1 MVRYCLQYNRT
12 RLIILFV
19 FLKMLSGNIIK
30 RKSKLGRN
38 LIIFISVAVV
48 VTVVAVFSINF
59 FRSSIEGHVSNKK
72 VVKAWTSYDYPLV
85 YNLTAR
91 LLDSNPFNSFA
102 LVYHGF
108 SSFYMA
114 LSQLDTLSAQNYL
127 DDSINSLRIAL
138 YNSRAKQKAQIE
150 YILGKAY
157 FYKNTITSYYY
168 SDLAIKYLEAAKA
181 DGYNADDIYEYLGLS
196 YAALDMTM
204 ESIAA
209 FTEALIVRESYSL
222 LLSIGEQY
230 YKAGQTNVAK
240 QYLYRI
246 VNDCADD
253 NLVNKSLNLLG
264 LIYIDEQNYTE
275 ARKSFDV
282 MLKKNQNSADA
293 YYGIGVI
300 YEKQGDLVKARS
312 EWRKTL
318 KLHVNHP
325 GALAKMAAY
334 N

>member
-1 MVRYCLQYNRT
+1 
-12 RLIILFV
+12 
-19 FLKMLSGNIIK
+19 MLNSNVIK

-38 LIIFISVAVV
+38 LTILISAAVGFAV
-48 VTVVAVFSINF
+48 ITVLLIKMFQGTFQDRVT
-59 FRSSIEGHVSNKK
+59 NKK
-72 VVKAWTSYDYPLV
+72 IVDAWNQYDYQKV
-85 YNLTAR
+85 NELTAV
-91 LLDSNPFNSFA
+91 LLEENPFNNFA

-108 SSFYMA
+108 SSFYVA
-114 LSQLDTLSAQNYL
+114 LSQLDTLSTQNYL
-127 DDSINSLRIAL
+127 DDAINSLRIAL
-138 YNSRAKQKAQIE
+138 YSSKSKLRGQIA
-150 YILGKAY
+150 YVLGKAY

-168 SDLAIKYLEAAKA
+168 SDLAIKYLEEAKNS
-181 DGYNADDIYEYLGLS
+181 GYKPDDLYEYLGLS

-230 YKAGQTNVAK
+230 YKAGQENVAK

-246 VNDCADD
+246 VNDCEDD

-264 LIYIDEQNYTE
+264 LIYIDEKDYGK
-275 ARKSFDV
+275 ARESFDNI
-282 MLKKNQNSADA
+282 LKKNQNSADA
-293 YYGIGVI
+293 FYGIGVI

-312 EWRKTL
+312 EWRKAL
-318 KLHVNHP
+318 KIHVNHP

>member
-1 MVRYCLQYNRT
+1 
-12 RLIILFV
+12 
-19 FLKMLSGNIIK
+19 MLNSNVIK

-38 LIIFISVAVV
+38 LTILISAAVGFAV
-48 VTVVAVFSINF
+48 ITVLLIKMFQGTFQDRVTNRKIVD
-59 FRSSIEGHVSNKK
+59 
-72 VVKAWTSYDYPLV
+72 AWNQYDYQKV
-85 YNLTAR
+85 NELTAV
-91 LLDSNPFNSFA
+91 LLEENPFNNFA

-108 SSFYMA
+108 SSFYVA
-114 LSQLDTLSAQNYL
+114 LSQLDTLSTQNYL
-127 DDSINSLRIAL
+127 DDAINSLRIAL
-138 YNSRAKQKAQIE
+138 YSSKSKLRGQIA
-150 YILGKAY
+150 YVLGKAY

-168 SDLAIKYLEAAKA
+168 SDLAIKYLEEAKNS
-181 DGYNADDIYEYLGLS
+181 GYKPDDLYEYLGLS

-230 YKAGQTNVAK
+230 YKAGQENVAK

-246 VNDCADD
+246 LNDCEDD

-264 LIYIDEQNYTE
+264 LIYIDEKDYGK
-275 ARKSFDV
+275 ARESFDNI
-282 MLKKNQNSADA
+282 LKKNQNSADA
-293 YYGIGVI
+293 FYGIGVI

-312 EWRKTL
+312 EWRKAL
-318 KLHVNHP
+318 KIHVNHP

>member
-1 MVRYCLQYNRT
+1 
-12 RLIILFV
+12 
-19 FLKMLSGNIIK
+19 MLNSNVIK

-38 LIIFISVAVV
+38 LTILISAAVGFAVIIVLLIKMFQGTFQDR
-48 VTVVAVFSINF
+48 VTNRKIVD
-59 FRSSIEGHVSNKK
+59 
-72 VVKAWTSYDYPLV
+72 AWNQYDYQKV
-85 YNLTAR
+85 NELTAV
-91 LLDSNPFNSFA
+91 LLEENPFNNFA

-108 SSFYMA
+108 SSFYVA
-114 LSQLDTLSAQNYL
+114 LSQLDTLSTQNYL
-127 DDSINSLRIAL
+127 DDAINSLRIAL
-138 YNSRAKQKAQIE
+138 YSSKSKLRGQIA
-150 YILGKAY
+150 YVLGKAY

-168 SDLAIKYLEAAKA
+168 SDLAIKYLEEAKNS
-181 DGYNADDIYEYLGLS
+181 GYKPDDLYEYLGLS

-230 YKAGQTNVAK
+230 YKAGQENVAK

-246 VNDCADD
+246 VNDCEDD

-264 LIYIDEQNYTE
+264 LIYIDEKDYGK
-275 ARKSFDV
+275 ARESFDNI
-282 MLKKNQNSADA
+282 LKKNQNSADA
-293 YYGIGVI
+293 FYGIGVI

-312 EWRKTL
+312 EWRKAL
-318 KLHVNHP
+318 KIHVNHP

>member
-1 MVRYCLQYNRT
+1 
-12 RLIILFV
+12 
-19 FLKMLSGNIIK
+19 MLNSNVIK

-38 LIIFISVAVV
+38 LTILISAAVGFAV
-48 VTVVAVFSINF
+48 ITVLLIKMFQGTFQDRVTNRKIVD
-59 FRSSIEGHVSNKK
+59 
-72 VVKAWTSYDYPLV
+72 AWNQYDYQKV
-85 YNLTAR
+85 NELTAV
-91 LLDSNPFNSFA
+91 LLEENPFNNFA

-108 SSFYMA
+108 SSFYVA
-114 LSQLDTLSAQNYL
+114 LSQLDTLSTQNYL
-127 DDSINSLRIAL
+127 DDAINSLRIAL
-138 YNSRAKQKAQIE
+138 YSSKSKLRGQIA
-150 YILGKAY
+150 YVLGKAY

-168 SDLAIKYLEAAKA
+168 SDLAIKYLEEAKNS
-181 DGYNADDIYEYLGLS
+181 GYKPDDLYEYLGLS

-230 YKAGQTNVAK
+230 YKAGQENVAK

-246 VNDCADD
+246 VNDCKDD

-264 LIYIDEQNYTE
+264 LIYIDEKDYGK
-275 ARKSFDV
+275 ARESFDNI
-282 MLKKNQNSADA
+282 LKKNQNSADA
-293 YYGIGVI
+293 FYGIGVI

-312 EWRKTL
+312 EWRKAL
-318 KLHVNHP
+318 KIHVNHP

>member
-1 MVRYCLQYNRT
+1 
-12 RLIILFV
+12 
-19 FLKMLSGNIIK
+19 MLNSNVIK

-38 LIIFISVAVV
+38 LTILISAAVGFAV
-48 VTVVAVFSINF
+48 ITVLLIKMFQGTFQDRVTNRKIVD
-59 FRSSIEGHVSNKK
+59 
-72 VVKAWTSYDYPLV
+72 AWNQYDYQKV
-85 YNLTAR
+85 NELTAV
-91 LLDSNPFNSFA
+91 LLEENPFNNFA

-108 SSFYMA
+108 SSFYVA
-114 LSQLDTLSAQNYL
+114 LSQLDTLSTQNYL
-127 DDSINSLRIAL
+127 DDAINSLRIAL
-138 YNSRAKQKAQIE
+138 YSSKSKLKGQIA
-150 YILGKAY
+150 YVLGKAY

-168 SDLAIKYLEAAKA
+168 SDLAIKYLEEAKNS
-181 DGYNADDIYEYLGLS
+181 GYKPDDLYEYLGLS

-230 YKAGQTNVAK
+230 YKAGQENVAK

-246 VNDCADD
+246 VNDCEDD

-264 LIYIDEQNYTE
+264 LIYIDEKDYGK
-275 ARKSFDV
+275 ARESFDNI
-282 MLKKNQNSADA
+282 LKKNQNSADA
-293 YYGIGVI
+293 FYGIGVI

-312 EWRKTL
+312 EWRKAL
-318 KLHVNHP
+318 KIHVNHP

>member
-1 MVRYCLQYNRT
+1 MNSNV
-12 RLIILFV
+12 
-19 FLKMLSGNIIK
+19 IK

-38 LIIFISVAVV
+38 LTILISAAVGFAV
-48 VTVVAVFSINF
+48 ITVLLIKMFQGTFQDRVT
-59 FRSSIEGHVSNKK
+59 NKK
-72 VVKAWTSYDYPLV
+72 IVDAWNQYDYQKV
-85 YNLTAR
+85 NELTAV
-91 LLDSNPFNSFA
+91 LLEENPFNNFA

-108 SSFYMA
+108 SSFYVA
-114 LSQLDTLSAQNYL
+114 LSQLDTLSTQNYL
-127 DDSINSLRIAL
+127 DDAINSLRIAL
-138 YNSRAKQKAQIE
+138 YSSKSKLRGQIA
-150 YILGKAY
+150 YVLGKAY

-168 SDLAIKYLEAAKA
+168 SDLAIKYLEEAKNS
-181 DGYNADDIYEYLGLS
+181 GYKPDDLYEYLGLS

-230 YKAGQTNVAK
+230 YKAGQENVAK

-246 VNDCADD
+246 VNDCEDD

-264 LIYIDEQNYTE
+264 LIYIDEKDYGK
-275 ARKSFDV
+275 ARESFDNI
-282 MLKKNQNSADA
+282 LKKNQNSADA
-293 YYGIGVI
+293 FYGIGVI

-312 EWRKTL
+312 EWRKAL
-318 KLHVNHP
+318 KIHVNHP

>member
-1 MVRYCLQYNRT
+1 
-12 RLIILFV
+12 
-19 FLKMLSGNIIK
+19 MLNSNVIK

-38 LIIFISVAVV
+38 LTILISAAVGFAV
-48 VTVVAVFSINF
+48 ITVLLIKMFQGNFQDRVTNRKIVD
-59 FRSSIEGHVSNKK
+59 
-72 VVKAWTSYDYPLV
+72 AWNQYDYQKV
-85 YNLTAR
+85 NELTAV
-91 LLDSNPFNSFA
+91 LLEENPFNNFA

-108 SSFYMA
+108 SSFYVA
-114 LSQLDTLSAQNYL
+114 LSQLDTLSTQNYL
-127 DDSINSLRIAL
+127 DDAINSLRIAL
-138 YNSRAKQKAQIE
+138 YSSKSKLKGQIA
-150 YILGKAY
+150 YVLGKAY

-168 SDLAIKYLEAAKA
+168 SDLAIKYLEEAKNS
-181 DGYNADDIYEYLGLS
+181 GYKPDDLYEYLGLS

-230 YKAGQTNVAK
+230 YKAGQENVAK

-246 VNDCADD
+246 VNDCEDD

-264 LIYIDEQNYTE
+264 LIYIDEKDYGK
-275 ARKSFDV
+275 ARESFDNI
-282 MLKKNQNSADA
+282 LKKNQNSADA
-293 YYGIGVI
+293 FYGIGVI

-312 EWRKTL
+312 EWRKAL
-318 KLHVNHP
+318 KIHVNHP

>member
-1 MVRYCLQYNRT
+1 
-12 RLIILFV
+12 
-19 FLKMLSGNIIK
+19 MLNSNVIK

-38 LIIFISVAVV
+38 LTILISAAVGFAV
-48 VTVVAVFSINF
+48 ITVLLIKMFQGTFQDRVTNRKIVD
-59 FRSSIEGHVSNKK
+59 
-72 VVKAWTSYDYPLV
+72 AWNQYDYQKV
-85 YNLTAR
+85 NELTAV
-91 LLDSNPFNSFA
+91 LLEENPFNNFA

-108 SSFYMA
+108 SSFYVA
-114 LSQLDTLSAQNYL
+114 LSQLDTLSTQNYL
-127 DDSINSLRIAL
+127 DDAINSLRIAL
-138 YNSRAKQKAQIE
+138 YSSKSKLRGQIA
-150 YILGKAY
+150 YVLGKAY

-168 SDLAIKYLEAAKA
+168 SDLAIKYLEEAKNS
-181 DGYNADDIYEYLGLS
+181 GYKPDDLYEYLGLS

-230 YKAGQTNVAK
+230 YKAGQENVAK

-246 VNDCADD
+246 VNDCEDD

-264 LIYIDEQNYTE
+264 LIYIDEKDYGK
-275 ARKSFDV
+275 ARESFDNI
-282 MLKKNQNSADA
+282 LKKNQNSADA
-293 YYGIGVI
+293 FYGIGVI

-312 EWRKTL
+312 EWRKAL
-318 KLHVNHP
+318 KIHVNHS

>member
-1 MVRYCLQYNRT
+1 
-12 RLIILFV
+12 
-19 FLKMLSGNIIK
+19 MLNSNVIK

-38 LIIFISVAVV
+38 LTILISAAVGFAV
-48 VTVVAVFSINF
+48 ITVLLIKMFQGTFQDRVTNRKIVD
-59 FRSSIEGHVSNKK
+59 
-72 VVKAWTSYDYPLV
+72 AWNQYDYQKV
-85 YNLTAR
+85 NELTSV
-91 LLDSNPFNSFA
+91 LLEENPFNNFA

-108 SSFYMA
+108 SSFYVA
-114 LSQLDTLSAQNYL
+114 LSQLDTLSTQNYL
-127 DDSINSLRIAL
+127 DDAINSLRIAL
-138 YNSRAKQKAQIE
+138 YSSKSKLRGQIA
-150 YILGKAY
+150 YVLGKAY

-168 SDLAIKYLEAAKA
+168 SDLAIKYLEEAKNS
-181 DGYNADDIYEYLGLS
+181 GYKPDDLYEYLGLS

-230 YKAGQTNVAK
+230 YKAGQENVAK

-246 VNDCADD
+246 VNDCEDD

-264 LIYIDEQNYTE
+264 LIYIDEKDYGK
-275 ARKSFDV
+275 ARESFDNI
-282 MLKKNQNSADA
+282 LKKNQNSADA
-293 YYGIGVI
+293 FYGIGVI

-312 EWRKTL
+312 EWRKAL
-318 KLHVNHP
+318 KIHVNHP

>member
-1 MVRYCLQYNRT
+1 
-12 RLIILFV
+12 
-19 FLKMLSGNIIK
+19 MLNSNVIK

-38 LIIFISVAVV
+38 LTILISAAVGFAV
-48 VTVVAVFSINF
+48 ITVLLIKMFQGTFQDRVT
-59 FRSSIEGHVSNKK
+59 NKK
-72 VVKAWTSYDYPLV
+72 IVDAWNQYDYQKV
-85 YNLTAR
+85 NELTAV
-91 LLDSNPFNSFA
+91 LLEENPFNNFA

-108 SSFYMA
+108 SSFYVA
-114 LSQLDTLSAQNYL
+114 LSQLDTLSTQNYL
-127 DDSINSLRIAL
+127 DDAINSLRIAL
-138 YNSRAKQKAQIE
+138 YSSKSKLRGQIA
-150 YILGKAY
+150 YVLGKAY

-168 SDLAIKYLEAAKA
+168 SDLAIKYLEEAKNS
-181 DGYNADDIYEYLGLS
+181 GYKPDDLYEYLGLS

-230 YKAGQTNVAK
+230 YKTGQENVAK

-246 VNDCADD
+246 VNDCEDD

-264 LIYIDEQNYTE
+264 LIYIDEKDYGK
-275 ARKSFDV
+275 ARKSFDNI
-282 MLKKNQNSADA
+282 LKKNQNSADA
-293 YYGIGVI
+293 FYGIGVI

-312 EWRKTL
+312 EWRKAL
-318 KLHVNHP
+318 KIHVNHP

>member
-1 MVRYCLQYNRT
+1 
-12 RLIILFV
+12 
-19 FLKMLSGNIIK
+19 MLNSNVIK
-30 RKSKLGRN
+30 RKSKLVRN
-38 LIIFISVAVV
+38 LTILISTAIVLAVITV
-48 VTVVAVFSINF
+48 LSIKMFQGTFQDRVT
-59 FRSSIEGHVSNKK
+59 NKK
-72 VVKAWTSYDYPLV
+72 IVDAWNKYDYQKV
-85 YNLTAR
+85 NELTDV
-91 LLDSNPFNSFA
+91 LLDKNPFNNFA

-108 SSFYMA
+108 SSFYVA
-114 LSQLDTLSAQNYL
+114 LSQLDTLSTQNYL
-127 DDSINSLRIAL
+127 DEAINSLRIAH
-138 YNSRAKQKAQIE
+138 YSSKAKLRGQIE
-150 YILGKAY
+150 YVLGKAY

-168 SDLAIKYLEAAKA
+168 SDLAIKYLEAAKIS
-181 DGYNADDIYEYLGLS
+181 GYKPDDLYEYLGLS

-230 YKAGQTNVAK
+230 YKARQENVAK

-246 VNDCADD
+246 VNDCEDD

-264 LIYIDEQNYTE
+264 LIYIDEKDYGK
-275 ARKSFDV
+275 ARESFDNI
-282 MLKKNQNSADA
+282 LKKNQNSADA
-293 YYGIGVI
+293 FYGIGVI

-312 EWRKTL
+312 EWRKAL
-318 KLHVNHP
+318 KIHVNHP

>member
-1 MVRYCLQYNRT
+1 
-12 RLIILFV
+12 
-19 FLKMLSGNIIK
+19 MLNSNVIK

-38 LIIFISVAVV
+38 LTILISAAVGFAV
-48 VTVVAVFSINF
+48 ITVLLIKMFQGTFQDRVTNRKIVD
-59 FRSSIEGHVSNKK
+59 
-72 VVKAWTSYDYPLV
+72 AWNQYDYQKV
-85 YNLTAR
+85 NELTAV
-91 LLDSNPFNSFA
+91 LLEENPFNNFA

-108 SSFYMA
+108 SSFYVA
-114 LSQLDTLSAQNYL
+114 LSQLDTLSTQNYL
-127 DDSINSLRIAL
+127 DDAINSLRIAL
-138 YNSRAKQKAQIE
+138 YSSKSKLRGQIA
-150 YILGKAY
+150 YVLGKAY

-168 SDLAIKYLEAAKA
+168 SDLAIKYLEEAKNS
-181 DGYNADDIYEYLGLS
+181 GYKPDDLYEYLGLS

-230 YKAGQTNVAK
+230 YKAGQENVAK

-246 VNDCADD
+246 VNDCEDD

-264 LIYIDEQNYTE
+264 LIYIDEKDYGK
-275 ARKSFDV
+275 ARESFDNI
-282 MLKKNQNSADA
+282 LKKNQNSADA
-293 YYGIGVI
+293 FYGIGVI

-312 EWRKTL
+312 EWRKAL
-318 KLHVNHP
+318 KIHVNHP

>member
-1 MVRYCLQYNRT
+1 
-12 RLIILFV
+12 
-19 FLKMLSGNIIK
+19 MLNSNVIK

-38 LIIFISVAVV
+38 LTILISAAVGFAV
-48 VTVVAVFSINF
+48 ITVLLIKMFQGTFQDRVTNRKIVD
-59 FRSSIEGHVSNKK
+59 
-72 VVKAWTSYDYPLV
+72 AWNQYDYQKV
-85 YNLTAR
+85 NELTAV
-91 LLDSNPFNSFA
+91 LLEENPFNNFA

-108 SSFYMA
+108 SSFYVA
-114 LSQLDTLSAQNYL
+114 LSQLDTLSTQNYL
-127 DDSINSLRIAL
+127 DDAINSLRIAL
-138 YNSRAKQKAQIE
+138 YSSKSKLRGQIA
-150 YILGKAY
+150 YVLGKAY

-168 SDLAIKYLEAAKA
+168 SDLAIKYLEEAKNS
-181 DGYNADDIYEYLGLS
+181 GYKPDDLYEYLGLS

-230 YKAGQTNVAK
+230 YKAGQENVAK

-246 VNDCADD
+246 VNDCEDD

-264 LIYIDEQNYTE
+264 LIYIDEKDYGK
-275 ARKSFDV
+275 ARESFDNI
-282 MLKKNQNSADA
+282 LKKNQNSADA
-293 YYGIGVI
+293 FYGIGVI
-300 YEKQGDLVKARS
+300 YEKQGALVKARS
-312 EWRKTL
+312 EWRKAL
-318 KLHVNHP
+318 KIHVNHP